1 MTTIHEEIKEENVFE
16 TFANGNLN
24 KTDDR
29 ANIRENE
36 ESERKNEQYPLID
49 KDDIIESKLIKNEIT
64 K

>member
-36 ESERKNEQYPLID
+36 VRERKNEQYPLID